1 MKRDSSRNLVR
12 KRADDSDSDDYNTF
26 AGQESDSGPEE
37 MSSLSFGAIRNAQ
50 KNIDKEQNDDD
61 SDSDSDSGPEESS
74 GGYERGSSSYKGKG
88 NNQGNKGKGQGKEEE
103 GPKKRLKHAPSEA
116 SSKRRVS
123 AIRPIPGLTMTKSG
137 ADSASRDSRL
147 YRDIRFDATYGKAN
161 EDRVREDYAFLDDYR
176 REEIA
181 ELQAKL
187 KKTEESYVRS
197 QIQTQIQS
205 LQSKLKTLEK
215 RDFRKKVLNDHRQQQ
230 REQAKDGKNPYY
242 LKRSDQRKLVLTE
255 QFKTMKKKDI
265 DRAIERRRKKI
276 TGKEKKDMFSGRD

>member
-12 KRADDSDSDDYNTF
+12 RRDDDSDSEDEYNTF
-26 AGQESDSGPEE
+26 PSSTAQDSDSGPEE

-50 KNIDKEQNDDD
+50 KNIDEEDN
-61 SDSDSDSGPEESS
+61 DSDSDSGPEESS
-74 GGYERGSSSYKGKG
+74 GGYERGGYKGKG
-88 NNQGNKGKGQGKEEE
+88 KKPEDE

-116 SSKRRVS
+116 SSKKRVS
-123 AIRPIPGLTMTKSG
+123 VIRPIPGLTMTKSG

-147 YRDIRFDATYGKAN
+147 YRDIRFDSTYGKPN
-161 EDRVREDYAFLDDYR
+161 EDRVREDYAFLDEYR
-176 REEIA
+176 KEEIA
-181 ELQAKL
+181 ELTAQL
-187 KKTEESYVRS
+187 KKTDESWKRS

-230 REQAKDGKNPYY
+230 RDQAKDGKNPYY

-265 DRAIERRRKKI
+265 DRAIERRRKKV

>member
-50 KNIDKEQNDDD
+50 KNIDKEQND

-74 GGYERGSSSYKGKG
+74 GGYERGSYKGK
-88 NNQGNKGKGQGKEEE
+88 NQGKGKGQGNKEEE

-116 SSKRRVS
+116 SSKKRVS
-123 AIRPIPGLTMTKSG
+123 VIRPIPGLTMTKSG

-230 REQAKDGKNPYY
+230 RDQAKDGKNPYY

>member
-1 MKRDSSRNLVR
+1 MKRDSNRNLVR

-26 AGQESDSGPEE
+26 AGLEKDSGPEE

-50 KNIDKEQNDDD
+50 KNLDKENEDD
-61 SDSDSDSGPEESS
+61 SDSDSDSGPEENS
-74 GGYERGSSSYKGKG
+74 GGYERSSYKGNNKGKG
-88 NNQGNKGKGQGKEEE
+88 NNKEDG

-116 SSKRRVS
+116 SSKKRVS
-123 AIRPIPGLTMTKSG
+123 VIRPIPGLTMTKSG
-137 ADSASRDSRL
+137 ADSASRDSKL

-161 EDRVREDYAFLDDYR
+161 EDRVREDYAFLDEYR

-187 KKTEESYVRS
+187 KKTEESYIRS

-215 RDFRKKVLNDHRQQQ
+215 RDFRKKVLNEHRQQQ

>member
-12 KRADDSDSDDYNTF
+12 KRADDSDSDDDNTF

-50 KNIDKEQNDDD
+50 KNIDKEQND

-74 GGYERGSSSYKGKG
+74 GGYDRGSYKGK
-88 NNQGNKGKGQGKEEE
+88 NQGKGKGQGKEEE

-123 AIRPIPGLTMTKSG
+123 VIRPIPGLTMTKSG

-230 REQAKDGKNPYY
+230 RDQAKDGKNPYY

-265 DRAIERRRKKI
+265 DRAIERRRKKV

>member
-1 MKRDSSRNLVR
+1 MKRDSNRNLVR
-12 KRADDSDSDDYNTF
+12 KRADDSDSDEYNTF

-50 KNIDKEQNDDD
+50 KNLDREGQDNSD
-61 SDSDSDSGPEESS
+61 DSDSDSGPEESS
-74 GGYERGSSSYKGKG
+74 GGYERGSYKGKG
-88 NNQGNKGKGQGKEEE
+88 KGKGDNNKDEG

-116 SSKRRVS
+116 SSKKRVS
-123 AIRPIPGLTMTKSG
+123 VIRPIPGLTMTKSG

-187 KKTEESYVRS
+187 KKTEESYVRA

-242 LKRSDQRKLVLTE
+242 LKRSEQRKLVLTE

-276 TGKEKKDMFSGRD
+276 TGKEKKDMFAGRE

>member
-12 KRADDSDSDDYNTF
+12 KRADDSDSDEYNAF
-26 AGQESDSGPEE
+26 GGQESDSGPEE

-50 KNIDKEQNDDD
+50 KNLDQENE
-61 SDSDSDSGPEESS
+61 DSDSDSGPEESS
-74 GGYERGSSSYKGKG
+74 GGYERSSSKR
-88 NNQGNKGKGQGKEEE
+88 NNKGKDDGA
-103 GPKKRLKHAPSEA
+103 PKKRLKHAPSEA
-116 SSKRRVS
+116 SSKKRVS
-123 AIRPIPGLTMTKSG
+123 VIRPIPGLTMTKSG
-137 ADSASRDSRL
+137 ADSASRDSKL

-161 EDRVREDYAFLDDYR
+161 EDRVREDYAFLDEYR
-176 REEIA
+176 RQEIA
-181 ELQAKL
+181 ELQAQL
-187 KKTEESYVRS
+187 KTTEESHVRS

-242 LKRSDQRKLVLTE
+242 LKRSEQRKLVLTE

-276 TGKEKKDMFSGRD
+276 TSKEKKDMFSGRD